1 MVALLEAC
9 DVTNNGRHLAH
20 HLGFYQ
26 ELEIRLRPREM
37 LFFVLYRKNN
47 TLISV
52 LQYSSQVI
60 YFYC

>member
-1 MVALLEAC
+1 MVALLEAR

-37 LFFVLYRKNN
+37 LFFVFYRKNN